1 MERGPQGDFINCSV
15 TSEAYKAFVPYD
27 LPPKPMI
34 EISALGNLLEQTT
47 EAIGAL
53 NGVISTIPD
62 AALINYMYVRKEAVL
77 SSQIEGTQ
85 STLDDL
91 LKYESLQTQGV
102 PLEDVAEVSSYVAAL
117 NHGIKRINEGSP
129 LSLRLIREMHA
140 ILVANARGKTKR
152 PGEFR
157 TSQNWIGGTRPGN
170 ARFVPCPQ
178 EKLMDALS
186 ALEKFMHADDQIPV
200 LIKVALIH
208 VQFETIHPFLDGNG
222 RMGRLL
228 ITLFLYVKGLLKSPL
243 LYLSVYFKQHR
254 TLYYE
259 HLNQVRLQGDWEKW
273 IAFFLEGVCKTA
285 DDARKTIILVQK
297 LFADDEAKLKTLGK
311 AKKSAQIVLEQFEKK
326 PLLTVAEIEKQ
337 AKLSRPTII
346 NMLRRLINMG
356 ILANISEKKWG
367 QVYAYTAYISLLRK
381 NM

>member
-1 MERGPQGDFINCSV
+1 
-15 TSEAYKAFVPYD
+15 
-27 LPPKPMI
+27 
-34 EISALGNLLEQTT
+34 
-47 EAIGAL
+47 
-53 NGVISTIPD
+53 
-62 AALINYMYVRKEAVL
+62 
-77 SSQIEGTQ
+77 
-85 STLDDL
+85 
-91 LKYESLQTQGV
+91 
-102 PLEDVAEVSSYVAAL
+102 
-117 NHGIKRINEGSP
+117 
-129 LSLRLIREMHA
+129 
-140 ILVANARGKTKR
+140 
-152 PGEFR
+152 
-157 TSQNWIGGTRPGN
+157 
-170 ARFVPCPQ
+170 
-178 EKLMDALS
+178 MDALS
-186 ALEKFMHADDQIPV
+186 ALEKFMHTDEQIPV
-200 LIKVALIH
+200 LIKAALIH

-254 TLYYE
+254 SLYYE

-297 LFADDEAKLKTLGK
+297 LFAEDEAKLKTLGK
-311 AKKSAQIVLEQFEKK
+311 AEKSARMVLEQFEKK

-381 NM
+381 DM